1 MKKKLIIN
9 ILLGILM
16 FVLLIDI
23 YQKIENTEK
32 QNFYY
37 KELTQNLELTQQTE
51 VSDAQIEKALQMIEF
66 DKTKLQKINDG
77 GLLPFK
83 IPILFEVLL
92 ILYFVQNS
100 FLNAKL
106 SQKKMDRF

>member
-51 VSDAQIEKALQMIEF
+51 VSDAQVEKALQMIEF
-66 DKTKLQKINDG
+66 DKAKLQDIKEG

-92 ILYFVQNS
+92 IVFC
-100 FLNAKL
+100 AKFFFEI
-106 SQKKMDRF
+106 RFRGKENE

>member
-1 MKKKLIIN
+1 MNKKLIAR
-9 ILLGILM
+9 ILLGILSI
-16 FVLLIDI
+16 VLLIDVT
-23 YQKIENTEK
+23 QRVKNAEK

-83 IPILFEVLL
+83 IPILFEILL

-100 FLNAKL
+100 FLNARLK
-106 SQKKMDRF
+106 QNKMDRF

>member
-1 MKKKLIIN
+1 MNKKLIAR
-9 ILLGILM
+9 ILLGILSI
-16 FVLLIDI
+16 VLLIDVT
-23 YQKIENTEK
+23 QRVKNAEK

-77 GLLPFK
+77 GLLPFN

-100 FLNAKL
+100 F
-106 SQKKMDRF
+106 

>member
-1 MKKKLIIN
+1 MNKKLIAR
-9 ILLGILM
+9 ILLGILSI
-16 FVLLIDI
+16 VLLIDVT
-23 YQKIENTEK
+23 QRVKNAEK

-100 FLNAKL
+100 FLNARLK
-106 SQKKMDRF
+106 QNKIDRF

>member
-1 MKKKLIIN
+1 MNKKLIAR
-9 ILLGILM
+9 ILLGILSI
-16 FVLLIDI
+16 VLLIDVT
-23 YQKIENTEK
+23 QRVKNAEK

-77 GLLPFK
+77 GLLPFN

-100 FLNAKL
+100 FLNARLK
-106 SQKKMDRF
+106 QNKIDRF

>member
-1 MKKKLIIN
+1 M
-9 ILLGILM
+9 
-16 FVLLIDI
+16 
-23 YQKIENTEK
+23 
-32 QNFYY
+32 
-37 KELTQNLELTQQTE
+37 TQQTE

-77 GLLPFK
+77 GLLPFN

-100 FLNAKL
+100 FLNARLK
-106 SQKKMDRF
+106 QNKIDRF

>member
-1 MKKKLIIN
+1 MNKKLIAR
-9 ILLGILM
+9 ILLGISSI
-16 FVLLIDI
+16 VLLIDVT
-23 YQKIENTEK
+23 QRVKNAEK

-83 IPILFEVLL
+83 IPILFEILL
-92 ILYFVQNS
+92 ILHFVQNS
-100 FLNAKL
+100 FLNARLK
-106 SQKKMDRF
+106 QNKMDRF

>member
-106 SQKKMDRF
+106 RQNKMDRF